1 MAITRRKK
9 RVSTM
14 STQSIEDAS
23 RFFLAAVKEGPDFVC
38 TCCHRLMYRKTVIQ
52 FRLAKYT
59 KLSDKLLHQLF
70 PPILYTSAQQKIW
83 VCRTCDSALKKGNM
97 PNQAKANNL
106 LLEPIPQQLKDLNEM
121 EIRLISLRIPFMKMV
136 ALPCGKQKAIHGPA
150 VNVPTDL
157 HPVCDLLPRLPSQA
171 QIVPM
176 KIKRRLCYKGHYMYQ
191 YIQTAKILAALEWL
205 KKNNPLYKDVRIDQ
219 NWVGNAALDD
229 NDLWEA
235 FSSQQH
241 PSQEQLASPVQQ
253 HPSQEQVPS
262 PVHHHRSKLHH
273 LYSSSHRRSKLH
285 HKFHRRSKLHHLY
298 SSSHCR
304 TKLHHKLLYSSTY
317 SSNLTRLFS
326 QAPLQKVSMTL
337 FSCFFI
343 NWVRYFF
350 RWKLFSASNCS
361 Y

>member
-1 MAITRRKK
+1 
-9 RVSTM
+9 M

-52 FRLAKYT
+52 FRPAKYT

-83 VCRTCDSALKKGNM
+83 VCSTCDSALKKGNM

-121 EIRLISLRIPFMKMV
+121 EIQLISLRIPFMKMA

-191 YIQTAKILAALEWL
+191 YIRPAKILAALEWL

-235 FSSQQH
+235 FSSQ
-241 PSQEQLASPVQQ
+241 PSVQQQLTQDGTSTCVQPVRLQGLVQQ
-253 HPSQEQVPS
+253 HPS
-262 PVHHHRSKLHH
+262 
-273 LYSSSHRRSKLH
+273 
-285 HKFHRRSKLHHLY
+285 
-298 SSSHCR
+298 
-304 TKLHHKLLYSSTY
+304 
-317 SSNLTRLFS
+317 
-326 QAPLQKVSMTL
+326 
-337 FSCFFI
+337 
-343 NWVRYFF
+343 
-350 RWKLFSASNCS
+350 
-361 Y
+361 